1 MGLCRRNVVCKK
13 VLRLAG
19 QLLIVRILNDFQ
31 PL

>member
-1 MGLCRRNVVCKK
+1 VCKK